1 MESGATVVPKPI
13 GTSVLPKPNESITRI
28 ETEDGIYYK
37 TSTQTVFKPWYSFYT
52 RSMIQNTRV
61 QPEPDIRNFVET
73 PTELSRKD
81 KIRLRLQQKL
91 KNR

>member
-13 GTSVLPKPNESITRI
+13 GSSVLLESDEPITRI
-28 ETEDGIYYK
+28 ETEEGIYYK
-37 TSTQTVFKPWYSFYT
+37 TSTKTVFKPWYSFYT
-52 RSMIQNTRV
+52 RSMIRNTRV
-61 QPEPDIRNFVET
+61 QPEPDICNFVET
-73 PTELSRKD
+73 STELSRKD

>member
-1 MESGATVVPKPI
+1 MESEPI
-13 GTSVLPKPNESITRI
+13 GSSVLPKPDEPITRI

-61 QPEPDIRNFVET
+61 HPEPDIRNFVET